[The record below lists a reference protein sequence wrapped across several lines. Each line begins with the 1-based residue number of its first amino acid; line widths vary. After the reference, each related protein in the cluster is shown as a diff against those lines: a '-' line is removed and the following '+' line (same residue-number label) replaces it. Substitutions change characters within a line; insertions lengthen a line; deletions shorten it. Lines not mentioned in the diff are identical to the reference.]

1 MVLLLCVLLL
11 LVVEAVVALAKVEFG
26 GRKAVVVAQ
35 LSTK

>member
-1 MVLLLCVLLL
+1 MVYLRYVYLL